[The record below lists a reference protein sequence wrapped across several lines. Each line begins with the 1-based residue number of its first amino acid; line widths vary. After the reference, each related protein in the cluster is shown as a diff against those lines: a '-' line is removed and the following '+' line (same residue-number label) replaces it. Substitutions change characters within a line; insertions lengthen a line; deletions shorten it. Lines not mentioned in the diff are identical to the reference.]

1 MNIKLIEQVAAEH
14 NIDADSLRKTI
25 ENDIAKVDRKNN
37 LESLTEEAER
47 LTKTYKN
54 QYMCLGDE
62 LEYIRI
68 KKIYN
73 HRGEIYVFGDGITAY
88 DTDSMLMFIYAK
100 GMHRRIGEDTLV
112 ITKTYIS
119 KIEDTIVSKLVPETE
134 VKKFIKKC
142 LDANNEYLNNRLF
155 NDSFESEFEE

>member
-25 ENDIAKVDRKNN
+25 ENEIAKVERKNT

-54 QYMCLGDE
+54 QYMCLSDE

-68 KKIYN
+68 KKY
-73 HRGEIYVFGDGITAY
+73 IT
-88 DTDSMLMFIYAK
+88 I
-100 GMHRRIGEDTLV
+100 
-112 ITKTYIS
+112 
-119 KIEDTIVSKLVPETE
+119 E
-134 VKKFIKKC
+134 VKSMFLEMASLHMIPIQCLCLYMIKVC
-142 LDANNEYLNNRLF
+142 IDALGKIPL
-155 NDSFESEFEE
+155 S